1 MISAPD
7 TSEPRIRTA
16 STRQMTFRAVFR
28 FPEFIL
34 FLQITHYT
42 RRNLRMESILPNTP
56 TTKPVM
62 A

>member
-7 TSEPRIRTA
+7 TSEPRIRD
-16 STRQMTFRAVFR
+16 RQHKADDLSCRVPFSRIHIV
-28 FPEFIL
+28 P
-34 FLQITHYT
+34 QITHYT

-56 TTKPVM
+56 TIKPVM